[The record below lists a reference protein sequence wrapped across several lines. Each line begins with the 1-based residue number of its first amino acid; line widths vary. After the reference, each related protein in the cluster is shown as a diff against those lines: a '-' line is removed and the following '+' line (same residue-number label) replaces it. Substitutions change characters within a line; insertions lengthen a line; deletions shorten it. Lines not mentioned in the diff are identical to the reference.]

1 MRPIQ
6 SLLKRALLS
15 LLLLSQGAGL
25 AVLPAQAAGE
35 RLLFWEVETKR
46 ATVYL
51 LGSMHLATA
60 DIYPLRD
67 EIMQAYESADKLA
80 VELDIGGARSA
91 EIQQRMLMRGQYP
104 PGTSLQD
111 DLSPETWQEL
121 AARLESN
128 GLPPAMMQT
137 LKPGLVATTLS
148 TVEMMKLGLNPEQGV
163 DRFFLDRARG
173 VKPIVELETVDQ
185 QLDVVLDTPQPDLL
199 VRQTLDQ
206 LVDLESIMDRLVN
219 AWKRGDA
226 RALAKLVIEDELAAH
241 PEYRE
246 LHKRMFDDRN
256 LRMTDRIVEMQQA
269 GGRYFVV
276 VGAGHLVGDQ
286 GIVAMLQRRGQRPV
300 QR

>member
-1 MRPIQ
+1 MRP
-6 SLLKRALLS
+6 SRNLLSRVLLS

-25 AVLPAQAAGE
+25 AILPAQAAGD

-51 LGSMHLATA
+51 LGSMHMATA
-60 DIYPLRD
+60 DIYPLRK
-67 EIMQAYESADKLA
+67 EIMQAYEGADKLA
-80 VELDIGGARSA
+80 VELDIGGSRSA
-91 EIQQRMLMRGQYP
+91 EIQQRMLIRGQYA
-104 PGTSLQD
+104 PGASLQD
-111 DLSPETWQEL
+111 DLAPETWEAL
-121 AARLESN
+121 AARLQSN
-128 GLPPAMMQT
+128 GLPPAMMQN
-137 LKPGLVATTLS
+137 LKPGLVVTTLS

-163 DRFFLDRARG
+163 DRYFLDLARG
-173 VKPIVELETVDQ
+173 AKPIVELETVDQ
-185 QLDVVLDTPQPDLL
+185 QLDVVLDTPQPNLL
-199 VRQTLDQ
+199 VRQALDQ
-206 LVDLESIMDRLVN
+206 LDDLESIMDQLVDS
-219 AWKRGDA
+219 WRRGDA
-226 RALAKLVIEDELAAH
+226 DALAKLVIEDELAAH

-246 LHKRMFDDRN
+246 LHKRMFDERN